1 MSESSLWKWSRPDR
15 KEFTHITLT
24 TVAAVASL
32 VIARLC
38 RLPESYWAP
47 ITTLVVM
54 QSTLGAAWTI
64 SKQRLAGT
72 AIGAALGAL
81 LATYFGPNA
90 VVFGLGIFLSGVICI
105 FLRLERNAFRYTGIT
120 LAIIFLVARTQAAW
134 IIAVHRFIEIAIGIA
149 VGLALTALFP
159 EDSPARTSQAKGE

>member
-1 MSESSLWKWSRPDR
+1 MAQISLWKWSRPDR
-15 KEFTHITLT
+15 KEFKHVALT
-24 TVAAVASL
+24 AVASVASL
-32 VIARLC
+32 LIARLC

-47 ITTLVVM
+47 ITTIVIM

-81 LATYFGPNA
+81 LAGHFGPNA
-90 VVFGLGIFLSGVICI
+90 LIFGLGMFVSGAICAL
-105 FLRLERNAFRYTGIT
+105 LRLERNAYRYTGIT
-120 LAIIFLVARTQAAW
+120 LAIIFLVERTQAAW

-159 EDSPARTSQAKGE
+159 EDQPATA

>member
-1 MSESSLWKWSRPDR
+1 MPQANLWKWSRPDR
-15 KEFTHITLT
+15 KEFTHVALT
-24 TVAAVASL
+24 TVAAVTSL
-32 VIARLC
+32 IIARLC

-47 ITTLVVM
+47 ITTIVVM

-72 AIGAALGAL
+72 AIGAVIGAL
-81 LATYFGPNA
+81 LASHFGPNGA
-90 VVFGLGIFLSGVICI
+90 IFGLGIFVSGVICML
-105 FLRLERNAFRYTGIT
+105 LRLERNAFRYTGIT
-120 LAIIFLVARTQAAW
+120 LAIIFLVARSQSAW

-159 EDSPARTSQAKGE
+159 EDQPASA